1 MFIPDLD
8 TTRSNIEDVT
18 NPDGNPLEEK
28 DDPPVHHYHERDQ
41 SKIIPQLPCCVL
53 PLAMVSLM
61 VLMGLGIAVVSPSCT
76 FRQRGE
82 HDSWHDYYVLHS
94 TFRPHSRLFVHQF
107 PLLLLLLLL

>member
-76 FRQRGE
+76 FKQRGE
-82 HDSWHDYYVLHS
+82 HDS
-94 TFRPHSRLFVHQF
+94 
-107 PLLLLLLLL
+107 